1 MSKRTVFTTITPLPA
16 GITRETV
23 IETLHNHFEMIE
35 YGSTSR
41 PCLTLGFSLDLLA
54 WSVLVQLLN
63 FADRYLKLESFSN

>member
-35 YGSTSR
+35 YATTI
-41 PCLTLGFSLDLLA
+41 PLTLPPTFLLDLELE
-54 WSVLVQLLN
+54 V
-63 FADRYLKLESFSN
+63 FAV

>member
-41 PCLTLGFSLDLLA
+41 PCITLASR
-54 WSVLVQLLN
+54 LVFGVECSGTITEL
-63 FADRYLKLESFSN
+63 R

>member
-35 YGSTSR
+35 YGTTIRVTLS
-41 PCLTLGFSLDLLA
+41 LGFLLDLEHGEF
-54 WSVLVQLLN
+54 SVQLLGC
-63 FADRYLKLESFSN
+63 ADHFLEA